1 MNYFSWTN
9 RLFRVCWLLAEVS
22 MFRLSPVPL
31 FAWRSSILRLFG
43 AKVGKSCRFYPTVRI
58 WAPWNLRVSDNV
70 TVGPRANLYS
80 MAIIEIGDKAVI
92 SQDVDLVAGSHDYTR
107 VDLHPALPLVASPI
121 AIGDKCWICSQ
132 VFILPGVT
140 VGSGAVI
147 GARSVVT
154 RDQPAW
160 MVCAGH
166 PCQPIKPRI

>member
-9 RLFRVCWLLAEVS
+9 RLFRLCWLVTEATI
-22 MFRLSPVPL
+22 FRLSPVPL
-31 FAWRSSILRLFG
+31 FAWRNLILRLFG
-43 AKVGKSCRFYPTVRI
+43 AKVGKSCRFYPSVRI
-58 WAPWNLRVSDNV
+58 WAPWNLQVSENV
-70 TVGPRANLYS
+70 TIGPRANLYS
-80 MAIIEIGDKAVI
+80 MAIIEIGCKSVI

-107 VDLHPALPLVASPI
+107 IDLHPLLPLVVLPI
-121 AIGDKCWICSQ
+121 TIGDMCWICSQ

-160 MVCAGH
+160 MVSAGN
-166 PCQPIKPRI
+166 PCQPVKPRI